1 MLKSKHMALKSKK
14 GRLTM
19 SGLSDTCKVLA
30 IVSGKGGAG
39 KSTVACMLGV
49 AFAKAGHKT
58 LVIDADEGLRCL
70 DLMYGMAN
78 EVAFDLGDLL
88 SGNCEAKD
96 AIKQVPNVKN
106 LYLLPAPHS
115 AGKINA
121 RLTAL
126 VDKLR
131 PVFDRIIVDSTA
143 GIGKGFNLAASAA
156 DEVIA
161 VVGCDPVSIRDARN
175 VCELLRDVKESKRRM
190 IINRF
195 DYKASKN
202 KLIPHIDSIID
213 STALQLIGIVPYD
226 PTVALGAVNGRPI
239 TKGKGWRAF
248 VRIAHRI
255 DGKNINLPK
264 LKRI

>member
-1 MLKSKHMALKSKK
+1 M
-14 GRLTM
+14 
-19 SGLSDTCKVLA
+19 SDTSNNCKVLA
-30 IVSGKGGAG
+30 TVSGKGGAG
-39 KSTVACMLGV
+39 KSTVASMLGV
-49 AFAKAGHKT
+49 AFARAGYKT

-70 DLMYGMAN
+70 DLMYG
-78 EVAFDLGDLL
+78 VADSVVFDLGDLL
-88 SGNCEAKD
+88 AGNCEAKD
-96 AIKQVPNVKN
+96 AIKPVPNVKN

-115 AGKINA
+115 AGKINN
-121 RLTAL
+121 RFGAL
-126 VDKLR
+126 IEKLR
-131 PVFDRIIVDSTA
+131 AVFDRIIIDSTA
-143 GIGKGFNLAASAA
+143 GIGKGFNTAALAA

-202 KLIPHIDSIID
+202 KLIPYIDDIID

-226 PTVALGAVNGRPI
+226 TTVALGAVNGSPI
-239 TKGKGWRAF
+239 TKGRGWRAF

-255 DGKNINLPK
+255 DGKNIKLPK
-264 LKRI
+264 LSRI

>member
-1 MLKSKHMALKSKK
+1 MNGS
-14 GRLTM
+14 
-19 SGLSDTCKVLA
+19 SDNCKVLA
-30 IVSGKGGAG
+30 TVSGKGGAG
-39 KSTVACMLGV
+39 KSTVASMLGV
-49 AFAKAGHKT
+49 AFARAGHKT

-70 DLMYGMAN
+70 DLMYGMSDL
-78 EVAFDLGDLL
+78 VVFDLGDLL
-88 SGNCEAKD
+88 AGNCEAKD
-96 AIKQVPNVKN
+96 AIKQVPNIKN

-115 AGKINA
+115 AGKINNRFA
-121 RLTAL
+121 AL
-126 VDKLR
+126 IEKLR
-131 PVFDRIIVDSTA
+131 DVFDRIIIDSTA

-195 DYKASKN
+195 DYKASKS
-202 KLIPHIDSIID
+202 KLIPHIDDIID

-226 PTVALGAVNGRPI
+226 AVVALGAVNGAPI
-239 TKGKGWRAF
+239 TKGRGWRAF

-264 LKRI
+264 LSRI